1 MNKHVKISLIV
12 LVTVILLLA
21 IAIPAFAGTK
31 HDFTLT
37 YTVSQQD
44 VTGRYWVGTFEFTEG
59 FEDSGSAQLAFTW
72 DRTIPA
78 NFYFDGVNGD
88 FAARSIVKYFK
99 SEDGCNEGKI
109 KILPSRGTGDYAGW
123 GGVGVISGCAEAG
136 VAEGTITGWFMEY

>member
-12 LVTVILLLA
+12 LVTVVLLLA

-37 YTVSQQD
+37 YSVSRED

-59 FEDSGSAQLAFTW
+59 FTDEGSAHLAFTW
-72 DRTIPA
+72 NDIIPA
-78 NFYFDGVNGD
+78 YFYFDGENGD
-88 FAARSIVKYFK
+88 FAVKSIITKPEGNCK
-99 SEDGCNEGKI
+99 EGKI
-109 KILPSRGTGDYAGW
+109 KILPNRGTGDYAGW
-123 GGVGVISGCAEAG
+123 GGVGVISGCVEAG